1 MLGDGLMKKD
11 SVNKIAEQMKEIFE
25 EIKGCGIIEYGA
37 NLLEFGLPQYTILI
51 ETVKQLGGMA
61 DQI

>member
-1 MLGDGLMKKD
+1 MKRD
-11 SVNKIAEQMKEIFE
+11 SFNKIADRMKEILE
-25 EIKGCGIIEYGA
+25 EVKECGIIEYGA

-61 DQI
+61 DQIKLK